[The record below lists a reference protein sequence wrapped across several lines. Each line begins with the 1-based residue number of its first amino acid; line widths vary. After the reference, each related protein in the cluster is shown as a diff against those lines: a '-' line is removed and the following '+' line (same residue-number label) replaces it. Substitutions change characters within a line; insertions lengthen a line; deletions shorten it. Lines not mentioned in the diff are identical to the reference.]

1 LPLVS
6 GTLRNIKEKACEA
19 NTGVGPERPSGAED
33 AIKNGKREGQNKGS
47 TQKVRSIFGRTG
59 RAIHSSAAERGGT
72 VTAYNRPEEIEHDV
86 KILRLKTAVVEG
98 NFDWT
103 FVRIETDEGL
113 RGLGECFFAPGLTSI
128 LRSLEPLLL
137 GEDPRDIHRL
147 FRALQLATSGAGS
160 VAGIVYNAISGI
172 EAALWDVVGQ
182 WLEVP
187 MYRLLGGKSRDKI
200 RIYADC
206 HGGEALESLDE
217 VLRSRPAP
225 WESKDAKHSSKDYFG
240 GASADPPVSP
250 DDYCRQALAKRAEGF
265 TALKFDL
272 DVPGTEGRDPH
283 NRVLTNRAI
292 DHMVSLIGAVHDT
305 VGSDTDIAVDCH
317 WRYNASDV
325 VKVARELE
333 SFRLLWLEDPV
344 PPNNTAAALKEVS
357 SKVRVPI
364 ATGENLFLFEGFQEI
379 IAQHALSVVTP
390 DLQKVG
396 GLSVAQD
403 IAQFADVHGM
413 SVAPHNISSPVGT
426 LAAAH
431 FCASVPNFLAL
442 EFHASEVPFWNDLVE
457 GLPKPLIQCGFIK
470 VPENPGLGVTLNEEV
485 ARRYARRGEP
495 FFE

>member
-1 LPLVS
+1 
-6 GTLRNIKEKACEA
+6 
-19 NTGVGPERPSGAED
+19 
-33 AIKNGKREGQNKGS
+33 
-47 TQKVRSIFGRTG
+47 
-59 RAIHSSAAERGGT
+59 
-72 VTAYNRPEEIEHDV
+72 V

-103 FVRIETDEGL
+103 FVRIETDEEI

-147 FRALQLATSGAGS
+147 FRKLQLATSGAGS

-172 EAALWDVVGQ
+172 EAALWDVLGQ

-187 MYRLLGGKSRDKI
+187 IYRLLGGKFRHRI
-200 RIYADC
+200 RVYADC
-206 HGGEALESLDE
+206 HGEEALESLDQ
-217 VLRSRPAP
+217 VLRSRPARWLSP
-225 WESKDAKHSSKDYFG
+225 ASGHKARDYFG
-240 GASADPPVSP
+240 ESGGDLPSSP
-250 DDYCRQALAKRAEGF
+250 QQYRTRALAKRAEGF

-272 DVPGTEGRDPH
+272 DVPGTQGSDPH
-283 NRVLTNRAI
+283 NRVLSNRGI
-292 DHMVSLIGAVHDT
+292 DHMVSLVAAVHEA
-305 VGSDTDIAVDCH
+305 VGNDTDIAVDCH
-317 WRYNASDV
+317 WRYNVGDM

-333 SFRLLWLEDPV
+333 PFRLLWLEDPV
-344 PPNNTAAALKEVS
+344 PPHHTSALKELN

-396 GLSVAQD
+396 GLSVAQS
-403 IAQFADVHGM
+403 IARFADVHSM
-413 SVAPHNISSPVGT
+413 PIAPHNISSPVGT

-431 FCASVPNFLAL
+431 FCAAIPNFLAL
-442 EFHASEVPFWNDLVE
+442 EFHASDVPFWNDLVL
-457 GLPKPLIQCGFIK
+457 GAPKPLIEGGFIG
-470 VPENPGLGVTLNEEV
+470 VPEKPGLGVTLNEEV
-485 ARRYARRGEP
+485 ARRYARPGEP

>member
-1 LPLVS
+1 M
-6 GTLRNIKEKACEA
+6 
-19 NTGVGPERPSGAED
+19 
-33 AIKNGKREGQNKGS
+33 
-47 TQKVRSIFGRTG
+47 
-59 RAIHSSAAERGGT
+59 
-72 VTAYNRPEEIEHDV
+72 

-113 RGLGECFFAPGLTSI
+113 RGLGEWFFAPGLTSI

-147 FRALQLATSGAGS
+147 FRKLQFATSGADS

-172 EAALWDVVGQ
+172 EAALWDVLGQ

-187 MYRLLGGKSRDKI
+187 MYRLLGGKFRDKI

-240 GASADPPVSP
+240 GAGGDPPVSP
-250 DDYCRQALAKRAEGF
+250 DDYRRQALAKRAEGF

-272 DVPGTEGRDPH
+272 DVPGTEGHDPH

-317 WRYNASDV
+317 WRYNVSDV

-333 SFRLLWLEDPV
+333 SFRLFWLEDPV
-344 PPNNTAAALKEVS
+344 PPNNTAALKEVS
-357 SKVRVPI
+357 SKVQVPI

-403 IAQFADVHGM
+403 IAQFADVHSM
-413 SVAPHNISSPVGT
+413 SVAPLNISSPVGT

-470 VPENPGLGVTLNEEV
+470 VPENPGLGATLNEEV